1 LHVTRYEE
9 SLLQGHE
16 GEAVEK
22 AMRLLVTLGD
32 VFGAD
37 SLLEVGSSHVSG
49 VSYMNL
55 GDAGL
60 GYLKD
65 QAALSGKAR
74 IRATLNPAGMDLERW
89 GDLGVPEGFARK
101 QLDVISAFASMG
113 VETSCT
119 CTPYYIGN
127 TPAYGEQIAWAES
140 SAISFA
146 NSVLGA
152 RTNRETGPTSLASA
166 LTGRAAN
173 YGYRLWENRLPTGV
187 VDVIDSPKSLLEYSL
202 LGYSL
207 GELLGNGIP
216 YMRNLVPSSPR
227 QLKSLGA
234 AAATSG
240 GIALYHVEGYTPE
253 SRVIQKEDFTSLE
266 RFSVDRSMTHE
277 VLSKLSG
284 EVDDP
289 ILCLGCPH
297 LSLEEVQSVATVL
310 QGRRLS
316 KRLWVFV
323 SRGVYYKAKGLGLVD
338 AIESAGGKVF
348 KDTCMVVAPLEEMGV
363 SEVQTNSCKAARYL
377 LNRGVSVAL
386 SDAETML
393 LESLR

>member
-1 LHVTRYEE
+1 MHVTRYEE
-9 SLLQGHE
+9 SLLQGRE

-323 SRGVYYKAKGLGLVD
+323 SRGVHYKAKGLGLVD

-348 KDTCMVVAPLEEMGV
+348 KDTCMVVAPLEKMGV

>member
-1 LHVTRYEE
+1 MHVTRYEE
-9 SLLQGHE
+9 SLLQGRE

-22 AMRLLVTLGD
+22 AMRLLITLGD